1 MSNGFASRATA
12 TPASIKWLRYVTRVE
27 NDRRAH
33 LNMDVMLSSKAQ
45 LHENVRPPAEPP
57 PLNTQRD
64 SVMTGFTNP
73 DHESTQRCSNL
84 TSNATI
90 ADDDS
95 ICGIPP
101 LCNRFDDS
109 SDEESN
115 SEEDSLVDLPPLA
128 NRTDYSSDDSSD
140 EDSLFGPPP
149 LANRS
154 VSSSDDDSTVEMGH
168 ATRHF
173 EVETVTSESSFGTA
187 HEASPPPILF
197 FLL

>member
-12 TPASIKWLRYVTRVE
+12 TPASIKWLRHVKRIDS
-27 NDRRAH
+27 DRRTR
-33 LNMDVMLSSKAQ
+33 LNMDVKLSSKAQ
-45 LHENVRPPAEPP
+45 LHEKVRPPAEPP

-84 TSNATI
+84 TSNAII

-109 SDEESN
+109 
-115 SEEDSLVDLPPLA
+115 
-128 NRTDYSSDDSSD
+128 
-140 EDSLFGPPP
+140 
-149 LANRS
+149 
-154 VSSSDDDSTVEMGH
+154 
-168 ATRHF
+168 
-173 EVETVTSESSFGTA
+173 
-187 HEASPPPILF
+187 
-197 FLL
+197 